1 MRMLH
6 RLPSLDLIRGFE
18 AAARHM
24 SFTRAATE
32 LHVTQSAVSRQIK
45 TLEDQLGVTLFTRL
59 NRALKLTAEGEAL
72 HATARSVMRQ
82 LEDATARLGARDDAR
97 LLTVTTTVSFAALW
111 LVPRLANFRKIQPGI
126 DVRLAATNDTVNL
139 ERDRIDVAIRFCEP
153 RAAPAGAVSLTGEEV
168 FPVCSPEL
176 LRDRAR
182 PLKKPAD
189 LARQVLLHYDDPA
202 GQFLWLSWRQWLDAF
217 NLAELKPVGVA
228 HYSHYDQMVQA
239 AIAGEGVAL
248 GRTPLIR
255 RLLKSGVLVA
265 PFKDRMAGTREYFVI
280 VAPHAAARAP
290 AAQFVQWL
298 QQEIRREP

>member
-1 MRMLH
+1 
-6 RLPSLDLIRGFE
+6 
-18 AAARHM
+18 
-24 SFTRAATE
+24 
-32 LHVTQSAVSRQIK
+32 
-45 TLEDQLGVTLFTRL
+45 
-59 NRALKLTAEGEAL
+59 
-72 HATARSVMRQ
+72 
-82 LEDATARLGARDDAR
+82 
-97 LLTVTTTVSFAALW
+97 
-111 LVPRLANFRKIQPGI
+111 
-126 DVRLAATNDTVNL
+126 
-139 ERDRIDVAIRFCEP
+139 
-153 RAAPAGAVSLTGEEV
+153 VSLTGEEV

-176 LRDRAR
+176 LRDRTR

-202 GQFLWLSWRQWLDAF
+202 GQFPWLSWRQWLDAF
-217 NLAELKPVGVA
+217 NLAELKPIGVA

-290 AAQFVQWL
+290 VAQFVQWL